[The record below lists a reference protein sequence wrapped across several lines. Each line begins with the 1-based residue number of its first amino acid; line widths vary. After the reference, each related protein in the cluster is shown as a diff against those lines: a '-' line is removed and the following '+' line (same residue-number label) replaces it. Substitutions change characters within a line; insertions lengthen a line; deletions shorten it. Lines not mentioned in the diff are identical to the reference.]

1 VICPVKRCG
10 GELGIEKIHVQ
21 DVTHEIA
28 HTMRCQKSPRHK
40 FFIVERVGTL
50 IRMMDD
56 TRWKKR

>member
-1 VICPVKRCG
+1 
-10 GELGIEKIHVQ
+10 
-21 DVTHEIA
+21 
-28 HTMRCQKSPRHK
+28 MRCQKSPRHK